1 MKKSLISLLLS
12 LVLLV
17 SLCGNAMA
25 SAVTFDYTVEEYATQ
40 FEYLT
45 VNSLGA
51 EVAWSDPVN
60 TDDGLTGW
68 TASAEGLSDVIVY
81 SVTDQDACVG
91 IGSQIVCDLKDT
103 ASMTA
108 ECEAFGSSL
117 AMIAFTSCL
126 VENDG
131 DIDALLA
138 EMDTIEAECKALV
151 EAAFAPEA
159 LTAVMAEPY
168 TYTYTAPVAGH
179 NGQVVVS
186 LDVINMSVTVTFL
199 FMP

>member
-45 VNSLGA
+45 VNSLDA

-103 ASMTA
+103 AAMTA
-108 ECEAFGSSL
+108 ECEALGSSL

-151 EAAFAPEA
+151 KPAFASEA
-159 LTAVMAEPY
+159 ITAAMAEP
-168 TYTYTAPVAGH
+168 YTYTAPVAGH

-186 LDVINMSVTVTFL
+186 LDVINMSMTVTFL